1 MSSREPNGHA
11 HGQSLPP
18 KKRVLISSQQASERQ
33 PENNMTATQKITQVP
48 VVVRT
53 QSMATP
59 IVMASYP
66 VQSTSCIP
74 TMYVPLIQ
82 GNHQTV
88 QYGAATY
95 QTANQPVVKVQTVQY
110 SPQKPVVTNG
120 ITHAIKMAPKR
131 ASAAPETQKT
141 VTYITGHNIGQRV
154 EAPKPGQ
161 IMMASPKM
169 ATGFIRAV
177 QPPQNIQR
185 GIKLDSSCVPD
196 VKIES
201 QTPIKYFHL
210 KKQNFLPVQQPQ
222 LSNTSLSMP
231 ESTDCFLKGS
241 TITLENG
248 ECKKIED
255 LNQDDFVKCAQVTTD
270 KKLIRSV
277 LTEMNEM
284 SVKSAMVSL
293 HFRVQVT
300 GQNVIVEAPTNYPY
314 FTKYGWAS
322 VDPSATERSYRLK
335 CRKLAKGDEIFS
347 IEKESSDEQEN
358 QFIPVSTSVSSTQP
372 QKKSITESTFGS
384 GGAFRPIHEKTM
396 SEYRG
401 FPTITSQHTQSQLQ
415 SVPSSHA
422 LAEEEEQTER
432 TFVHKGLEVTS
443 KKSKLRKRRASDSD
457 IQRERRS
464 ESR

>member
-1 MSSREPNGHA
+1 MSSREHA
-11 HGQSLPP
+11 QSLPP

-131 ASAAPETQKT
+131 ANAAPETQKT

-169 ATGFIRAV
+169 TTGFIRAV

-210 KKQNFLPVQQPQ
+210 KTKNQNFVPVQQPQ

-255 LNQDDFVKCAQVTTD
+255 LNQEDFVKCAQVTTD

-347 IEKESSDEQEN
+347 IEKESSDEQES
-358 QFIPVSTSVSSTQP
+358 QFIPVSTSVSSAQP
-372 QKKSITESTFGS
+372 LKKSIIESTFGS
-384 GGAFRPIHEKTM
+384 GGAFRPIHEKPM

-401 FPTITSQHTQSQLQ
+401 FPTITSHTQLQ
-415 SVPSSHA
+415 SNTHA
-422 LAEEEEQTER
+422 GLAENNEENTER
-432 TFVHKGLEVTS
+432 TFLHKGLEGTTGS
-443 KKSKLRKRRASDSD
+443 KKPKIRKRRASDSD
-457 IQRERRS
+457 IKRERRS

>member
-1 MSSREPNGHA
+1 MSSREQNGHA
-11 HGQSLPP
+11 QSLPP
-18 KKRVLISSQQASERQ
+18 KKRVLVSSQQATIAERQ

-74 TMYVPLIQ
+74 TMYIPMPIQ
-82 GNHQTV
+82 GNHQTTV

-95 QTANQPVVKVQTVQY
+95 QTASQPVVKVQTVQY

-131 ASAAPETQKT
+131 TNAVPEAQKT

-154 EAPKPGQ
+154 EAPKQQ
-161 IMMASPKM
+161 IVMASPKM
-169 ATGFIRAV
+169 TTGFIRAV

-185 GIKLDSSCVPD
+185 SIKLDSGASCVPD
-196 VKIES
+196 VKIDT
-201 QTPIKYFHL
+201 QAPIKYYQL
-210 KKQNFLPVQQPQ
+210 KKPNQNFVPVQQPEV
-222 LSNTSLSMP
+222 SNTSLSMP
-231 ESTDCFLKGS
+231 ESTDCFFKGS

-277 LTEMNEM
+277 LTEMTEM
-284 SVKSAMVSL
+284 KMKSAMVSL

-314 FTKYGWAS
+314 FTKDGWAS
-322 VDPSATERSYRLK
+322 VDPLATERSYRLK

-347 IEKESSDEQEN
+347 IEKESSDEQES
-358 QFIPVSTSVSSTQP
+358 QFIPVSSSVSSSQP
-372 QKKSITESTFGS
+372 QKKSIIETTFGS
-384 GGAFRPIHEKTM
+384 GGAFRPIHEKPM
-396 SEYRG
+396 SEYRAN
-401 FPTITSQHTQSQLQ
+401 FPTITSNTLQ
-415 SVPSSHA
+415 SCNSHA
-422 LAEEEEQTER
+422 PLEQDCSER
-432 TFVHKGLEVTS
+432 NFFRNRLDSRGK
-443 KKSKLRKRRASDSD
+443 KLRKRRASDSD
-457 IQRERRS
+457 IRRERRS